1 MKKIILFFI
10 GMLFLVLLMIY
21 FHNKKDYQ
29 ENYSISSYSVLEERH
44 KRENHYDYDFIIEKE
59 KEKYYFSFSSMKKEK
74 KKIIQK
80 IQSYQEDSLTCIV
93 PVIKDN
99 KTSFI
104 TCRDKEKAYS
114 RDMLEENESFEKILE
129 EAGLSEKEGASSK
142 EYDKI
147 VVYEDNLEDDEIFYI
162 WNYKGVVVVRKNK
175 THYKQ
180 FFENDLYD
188 NVMATATTRYYVLFD
203 NTSVDGIQT
212 IYYYDS
218 KKDKVSSF
226 TPNIVL
232 TKDSYVNGVVG
243 EMIYLTDRKKK
254 LQYTLNMK
262 KKEMDVIGK
271 DNDSYLLIHDNEKE
285 YFTKSDFFMKT
296 QVFENER
303 KNYSDIT
310 DSEDCVF
317 YNGTYYYLEGN
328 TFYKNRE
335 AKVALFTMDDVVEWN
350 ITKDGIL
357 LLKEDTLYLY
367 DDLNGLRK
375 ILEYPEL
382 KYNYINIYKIG
393 R

>member
-1 MKKIILFFI
+1 
-10 GMLFLVLLMIY
+10 
-21 FHNKKDYQ
+21 
-29 ENYSISSYSVLEERH
+29 
-44 KRENHYDYDFIIEKE
+44 
-59 KEKYYFSFSSMKKEK
+59 
-74 KKIIQK
+74 
-80 IQSYQEDSLTCIV
+80 
-93 PVIKDN
+93 
-99 KTSFI
+99 
-104 TCRDKEKAYS
+104 
-114 RDMLEENESFEKILE
+114 
-129 EAGLSEKEGASSK
+129 
-142 EYDKI
+142 
-147 VVYEDNLEDDEIFYI
+147 
-162 WNYKGVVVVRKNK
+162 
-175 THYKQ
+175 
-180 FFENDLYD
+180 
-188 NVMATATTRYYVLFD
+188 LFD

-218 KKDKVSSF
+218 KKDKDSSF

-232 TKDSYVNGVVG
+232 SKDSYINGVVG

-350 ITKDGIL
+350 VTKDGIL